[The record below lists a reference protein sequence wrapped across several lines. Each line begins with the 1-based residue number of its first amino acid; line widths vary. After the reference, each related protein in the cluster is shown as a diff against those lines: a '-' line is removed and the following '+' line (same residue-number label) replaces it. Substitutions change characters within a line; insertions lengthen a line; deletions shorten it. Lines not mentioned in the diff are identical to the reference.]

1 MVLCWMSLLVGLFS
15 CLMTIRIKSAVI
27 RKRQQNAQI
36 LVNSLVYWHF
46 IWYHNKN
53 SILYLPM
60 HCLKQTV
67 SKKID
72 ESWYITT
79 IQKMFF
85 CSILL
90 YFHNRKSIEC
100 WTTIEFLKLKTL
112 ILTFY
117 IKKTLIISRYT
128 LTFVGRLWIRDFH
141 WHINLC

>member
-15 CLMTIRIKSAVI
+15 CLMTIRLKSAVI
-27 RKRQQNAQI
+27 RKRQQNARI
-36 LVNSLVYWHF
+36 LVNFLVYWHF

-67 SKKID
+67 SKNRWIMIHHYDTKNV
-72 ESWYITT
+72 
-79 IQKMFF
+79 F

-112 ILTFY
+112 LV
-117 IKKTLIISRYT
+117 KKPLIISRYT
-128 LTFVGRLWIRDFH
+128 LTFLGRLWIRDFH
-141 WHINLC
+141 WHINIY